1 MLVVIHK
8 LIVTVNIHKT
18 HILGALIK
26 RIIDERLNTFE
37 LYGVSKII
45 NIFDPTQQ
53 DLQTKPQGMYLRVW
67 RQDLDQIQ
75 TFELDTKLHCP
86 RV

>member
-37 LYGVSKII
+37 LYEVS
-45 NIFDPTQQ
+45 
-53 DLQTKPQGMYLRVW
+53 
-67 RQDLDQIQ
+67 
-75 TFELDTKLHCP
+75 
-86 RV
+86 